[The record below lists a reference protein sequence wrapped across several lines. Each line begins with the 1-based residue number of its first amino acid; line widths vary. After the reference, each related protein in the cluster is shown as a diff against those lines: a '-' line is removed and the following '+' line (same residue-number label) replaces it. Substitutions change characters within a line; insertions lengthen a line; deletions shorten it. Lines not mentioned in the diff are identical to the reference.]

1 MTIDLAAL
9 ATAQNAYLHALS
21 GVLTIDDR
29 NLSPHGVHE
38 RRRATIAQA
47 QEALSAHLP
56 AELPKVDRSTALDA
70 LRPQTIDEV
79 AVQGREWRKVEALRA
94 AGRRLE
100 SIIAGADRTRLAAI
114 ADSIETMDEV
124 LNTPAGD
131 DIAAE
136 LRDVVFARLVALGD
150 EEAVRIA
157 AEEAA
162 AAPVLA
168 ARAYLVDTLDRG
180 APGYDGLAAI
190 HAVDPTLYALL
201 RDGAAQHDTA
211 AIERMIR
218 DVRVAD
224 ERAGLPRS
232 EPWRTAEPAEVHE
245 VA

>member
-1 MTIDLAAL
+1 M
-9 ATAQNAYLHALS
+9 
-21 GVLTIDDR
+21 
-29 NLSPHGVHE
+29 HE
-38 RRRATIAQA
+38 RRRTTIARA

-56 AELPKVDRSTALDA
+56 AELPEVDRSPALDP
-70 LRPQTIDEV
+70 LRPTTADGV
-79 AVQGREWRKVEALRA
+79 AVQAREWRKVEALLA
-94 AGRRLE
+94 AGRNLGR
-100 SIIAGADRTRLAAI
+100 IIANADRDRLAAI
-114 ADSIETMDEV
+114 ADGIEVMPEV
-124 LNTPAGD
+124 LNSADGER
-131 DIAAE
+131 IAEEVRGA
-136 LRDVVFARLVALGD
+136 VFDRLVALGD
-150 EEAVRIA
+150 KEAVRIA

-180 APGYDGLAAI
+180 APGYDGLAPI